1 MLGALDLSKWH
12 VDVLARSAPSQSISE
27 VYWAMKYAMHL
38 LLLKLRQLS
47 QFAAFERGQVI
58 HVP

>member
-1 MLGALDLSKWH
+1 
-12 VDVLARSAPSQSISE
+12 
-27 VYWAMKYAMHL
+27 MKYAMHL